1 MQQNSQQNPRTI
13 GLIVIGDEILSGRRT
28 DKHMPRLLE
37 LLKERGLQLAWAEYI
52 ADDPQRIIA
61 TFKRSFA
68 SGDIVFITGGI
79 GSTPDDHTR
88 QCAAKALGVELQ
100 LHPEAKALIGQRIIE
115 TAEGDPVKMDVDSAI
130 NVPRLRM
137 GEFPVGADIIPNSYN
152 KIPGFS
158 IQEHYFM
165 PGFPVMASPMMV
177 WTLDTFYSAL
187 FHQVDYIEKS
197 FIAAGAM
204 EATITPLMEEI
215 ERKYPDIKVFSLPS
229 VGDPTKEGIFAERH
243 MELGVKGPLHRVDEA
258 LKELRA
264 GVEAFTSITYDLTK

>member
-1 MQQNSQQNPRTI
+1 MTQQNNRPI

-37 LLKERGLQLAWAEYI
+37 LLKERGLQLSWAEYI

-68 SGDIVFITGGI
+68 SGDIVFVTGGI

-88 QCAAKALGVELQ
+88 QCAAKALGLDLV
-100 LHPEAKALIGQRIIE
+100 LHPEAKELIVQRIVE
-115 TAEGDPVKMDVDSAI
+115 SAEGDPVKGDVNSVL
-130 NVPRLRM
+130 NQPRLRM
-137 GEFPVGADIIPNSYN
+137 GEFPKGASIIPNTYN
-152 KIPGFS
+152 KIPGFH

-177 WTLDTFYSAL
+177 WILDTFYAHL
-187 FHQVDYIEKS
+187 FHQVDFVERS

-204 EATITPLMEEI
+204 EATITPLMEAIEI
-215 ERKYPDIKVFSLPS
+215 KYPDIKVFSLPS
-229 VGDPTKEGIFAERH
+229 VGDPTKEGIFAQRH
-243 MELGVKGPLHRVDEA
+243 MELGVKGPAGQVEEA
-258 LKELRA
+258 LKELRV
-264 GVEAFTSITYDLTK
+264 GVEAFNTITYDLVK